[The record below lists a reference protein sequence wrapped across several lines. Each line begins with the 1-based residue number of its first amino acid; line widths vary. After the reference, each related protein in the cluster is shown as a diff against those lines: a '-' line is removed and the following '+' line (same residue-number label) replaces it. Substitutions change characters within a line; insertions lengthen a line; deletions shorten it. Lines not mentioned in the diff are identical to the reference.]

1 MLPWQLPEDLKHFRR
16 LTEGGVIV
24 MGRKTYDSIA
34 VHTGGKPL
42 PKRENWVI
50 SRQSPAELKLPPEV
64 HVAPSLE
71 AALAAI
77 TSEEVFVIGGAQIYA
92 AALPLAQRLYLT
104 LIDHPVEGDAFFP
117 EWREQGFRLVDEQKR
132 TEPFAFRFTRWER

>member
-1 MLPWQLPEDLKHFRR
+1 
-16 LTEGGVIV
+16 

-34 VHTGGKPL
+34 AHTGGKPL

-50 SRQSPAELKLPPEV
+50 SRQAPAELRLPPEV
-64 HVAPSLE
+64 RVAPSLE
-71 AALAAI
+71 VALADLRDRAEI
-77 TSEEVFVIGGAQIYA
+77 FVIGGAQIYA

-104 LIDHPVEGDAFFP
+104 LIEHPVEGDAFFP

-132 TEPFAFRFTRWER
+132 TEPFAFRFTRWDR